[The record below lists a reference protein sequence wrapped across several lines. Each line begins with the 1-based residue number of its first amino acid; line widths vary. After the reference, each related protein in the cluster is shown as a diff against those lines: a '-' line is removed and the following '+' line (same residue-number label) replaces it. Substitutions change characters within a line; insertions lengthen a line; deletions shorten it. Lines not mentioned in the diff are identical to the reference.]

1 MSLYRTYRPKT
12 FAEVVGQEHIV
23 KTLEQAVLQDKV
35 AHAYLFSG
43 PRGTGKTSIARI
55 LAKMLLTKDV
65 ADEKIQKQ
73 ILKAVEEDSLVDLL
87 EIDAA
92 SNRGIDDIR
101 DLIEKVQFSPVVASA
116 KIYIIDEVHMLTKE
130 AFNALLKTLEE
141 PPTYAYFILATTE
154 INKVPDTIQSRCQR
168 FPFRHVREEDII
180 RHLQFIADRE
190 KIVIDRAAL
199 RAVAHHAQGGM
210 RDAISLLD
218 QVRSIEKIGI
228 EDIQERIGESGQEYI
243 EEILN
248 AVAAGDKKTLLQI
261 VEKAEES
268 GIALDALLRQLLT
281 EVRGQLH
288 ASIEKNQPT
297 ERLSFVLQTLLTAIR
312 YIRVGPV
319 PGLVLETAL
328 LSLCAAESEAT
339 KPEQTGG
346 IFSRRK
352 KSEDAPVEKPMPK
365 AAADFAPKKKAVRG
379 PDGPSGPEREEPA
392 AAPVAAKAAIIEAPE
407 LSLLSIKQAWAN
419 VLEEVTPASVRMSLK
434 NGRIQAVE
442 GKIVTVSFAS
452 TFHKDKVAHTDASRN
467 VEEILERR
475 FKQSLKL
482 QCVVDDQ
489 SEGKANV
496 DEKMVNVAEA
506 AAEIF

>member
-35 AHAYLFSG
+35 AYAYLFSG

-73 ILKAVEEDSLVDLL
+73 ILKAVEEDSLVDVL
-87 EIDAA
+87 EIDAG

-141 PPTYAYFILATTE
+141 PPAYAYFTLATTE
-154 INKVPDTIQSRCQR
+154 INKVPATIQSRCQR

-210 RDAISLLD
+210 RDAISLLY

-228 EDIQERIGESGQEYI
+228 EDIQERIGESGQI
-243 EEILN
+243 
-248 AVAAGDKKTLLQI
+248 
-261 VEKAEES
+261 
-268 GIALDALLRQLLT
+268 
-281 EVRGQLH
+281 
-288 ASIEKNQPT
+288 
-297 ERLSFVLQTLLTAIR
+297 
-312 YIRVGPV
+312 
-319 PGLVLETAL
+319 
-328 LSLCAAESEAT
+328 
-339 KPEQTGG
+339 
-346 IFSRRK
+346 
-352 KSEDAPVEKPMPK
+352 
-365 AAADFAPKKKAVRG
+365 
-379 PDGPSGPEREEPA
+379 
-392 AAPVAAKAAIIEAPE
+392 
-407 LSLLSIKQAWAN
+407 
-419 VLEEVTPASVRMSLK
+419 
-434 NGRIQAVE
+434 GR
-442 GKIVTVSFAS
+442 
-452 TFHKDKVAHTDASRN
+452 
-467 VEEILERR
+467 
-475 FKQSLKL
+475 
-482 QCVVDDQ
+482 
-489 SEGKANV
+489 
-496 DEKMVNVAEA
+496 
-506 AAEIF
+506 

>member
-312 YIRVGPV
+312 DIRVGPV

-365 AAADFAPKKKAVRG
+365 AAADFAPKKK
-379 PDGPSGPEREEPA
+379 EEPA